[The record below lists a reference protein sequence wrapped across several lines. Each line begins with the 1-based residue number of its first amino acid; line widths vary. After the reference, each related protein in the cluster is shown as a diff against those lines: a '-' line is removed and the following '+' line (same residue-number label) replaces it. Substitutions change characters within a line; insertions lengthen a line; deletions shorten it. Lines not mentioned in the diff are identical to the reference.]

1 MRQTW
6 QHLLKKHARAM
17 LRCFVFFGC
26 DYTPGMFNI
35 THATGLKSFDRM
47 AKTQI
52 VTAEDEFLGI
62 VYTAYVE
69 KYRTYKNLFS
79 RDVSSMEE
87 TILQSRAILKAFKT
101 EREIIPVPSALH
113 LQYRRTEYIMKMWTG
128 EPMDYMFPED
138 FGYYKDES
146 GQYKITVNDLTDD
159 YYSLPQKV
167 VKGCF
172 CKGTCGGRCQCK
184 KDEDRANKCSRFTC
198 KSCHCYKRIAE
209 VETENVV
216 LSSRF
221 QDYLDGM
228 SSSSDESELRSDT

>member
-1 MRQTW
+1 
-6 QHLLKKHARAM
+6 
-17 LRCFVFFGC
+17 
-26 DYTPGMFNI
+26 
-35 THATGLKSFDRM
+35 
-47 AKTQI
+47 
-52 VTAEDEFLGI
+52 
-62 VYTAYVE
+62 
-69 KYRTYKNLFS
+69 
-79 RDVSSMEE
+79 
-87 TILQSRAILKAFKT
+87 
-101 EREIIPVPSALH
+101 
-113 LQYRRTEYIMKMWTG
+113 MWTG
-128 EPMDYMFPED
+128 EPMDYMIPED

-228 SSSSDESELRSDT
+228 SSSSSSSDESKLRSDTETDDSISVEYDTDYFEEDHLFDEILTSDDPQ